1 MLQILLLC
9 LVAFHTSQATPVE
22 KATAEEV
29 LRTLDAIDDVLG
41 WARAH
46 YDSLILD
53 FIFGLR
59 IAQGKIFKLAE
70 PVPQALNIIVVVSTK
85 DPIPGTEQS
94 DVAQNPFVQTFI
106 LHCKA
111 TCSPIFKVIGWNGLY
126 RNYQIKNK
134 YSHPPNTALPLTTS
148 PQYCR

>member
-9 LVAFHTSQATPVE
+9 LVAFHTAQATPVE

-70 PVPQALNIIVVVSTK
+70 PVAQALNIIVVVSTK
-85 DPIPGTEQS
+85 GPIPGTEQS
-94 DVAQNPFVQTFI
+94 DVAQNPFIQTFI
-106 LHCKA
+106 LCKA
-111 TCSPIFKVIGWNGLY
+111 TYPPIFKVIGWNGLY
-126 RNYQIKNK
+126 CNYQIKNK